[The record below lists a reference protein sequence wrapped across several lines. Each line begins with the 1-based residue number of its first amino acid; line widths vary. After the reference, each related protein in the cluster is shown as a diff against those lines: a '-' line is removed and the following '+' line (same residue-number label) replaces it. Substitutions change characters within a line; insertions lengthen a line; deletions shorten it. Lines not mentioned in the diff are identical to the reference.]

1 MKRNITYI
9 LYLALFL
16 GSFLLTGCAQGPHH
30 GTYPILPTDNPQRL
44 VVQGIVTGETSETL
58 EEIRVDIY
66 GVREENEGDILS
78 YNYAITATN
87 GHYTICRYLGR
98 NLPTEVIIVA
108 SDPNGKYK
116 DETLFVPQE
125 DFALSGLNIEISAD
139 FSLTLLE

>member
-1 MKRNITYI
+1 MAVFFGCY
-9 LYLALFL
+9 
-16 GSFLLTGCAQGPHH
+16 LLTGCAQGPHEEIDPSL
-30 GTYPILPTDNPQRL
+30 TENPQRL
-44 VVQGIVTGETSETL
+44 VIQGTVTDETSKSL
-58 EEIRVDIY
+58 EGIRVDIY
-66 GVREENEGDILS
+66 GVREDNESDILS

>member
-1 MKRNITYI
+1 MAVFFGCY
-9 LYLALFL
+9 
-16 GSFLLTGCAQGPHH
+16 LLTGCAQGPHEEIIDPSL
-30 GTYPILPTDNPQRL
+30 TANPQRL
-44 VVQGIVTGETSETL
+44 VVQGTVTDETSKSL
-58 EEIRVDIY
+58 EGIRVDIY
-66 GVREENEGDILS
+66 GVREDNESDILS

>member
-1 MKRNITYI
+1 MAVFFGCY
-9 LYLALFL
+9 
-16 GSFLLTGCAQGPHH
+16 LLTGCAQGPHEEIIDPSL
-30 GTYPILPTDNPQRL
+30 TVNPQRL
-44 VVQGIVTGETSETL
+44 VVQGTVTDETSKSL
-58 EEIRVDIY
+58 EGIRVDMN

-78 YNYAITATN
+78 YNYAITDTN

-125 DFALSGLNIEISAD
+125 DFALSGLNIEICAD
-139 FSLTLLE
+139 FVLTLLE